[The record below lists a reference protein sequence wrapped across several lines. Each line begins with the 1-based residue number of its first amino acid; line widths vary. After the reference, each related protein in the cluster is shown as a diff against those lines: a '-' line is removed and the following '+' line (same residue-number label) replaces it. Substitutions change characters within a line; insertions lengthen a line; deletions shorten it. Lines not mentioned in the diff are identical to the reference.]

1 MELAAAKDA
10 PSIFEAYKSF
20 EESKARAIE
29 EAERLKKQQEEEEER
44 LRLEEEGRKVAGKYA
59 LEEAKISKKE
69 KKGSKGKKG
78 KVAELEEV
86 KEA

>member
-1 MELAAAKDA
+1 MSIESKEVKQVMELAAAKDA

-44 LRLEEEGRKVAGKYA
+44 LRLEEEARKVA
-59 LEEAKISKKE
+59 E
-69 KKGSKGKKG
+69 K
-78 KVAELEEV
+78 
-86 KEA
+86 

>member
-1 MELAAAKDA
+1 MELAVAKDA

-44 LRLEEEGRKVAGKYA
+44 LRLEEE
-59 LEEAKISKKE
+59 AK
-69 KKGSKGKKG
+69 
-78 KVAELEEV
+78 KVAE
-86 KEA
+86 K